1 MGGTAI
7 ELVEV
12 SPRDGLQNEPRILPV
27 EIRVELIKRAIAAGA
42 SRLEVASFV
51 RPDAVPQ
58 MAGAEEGVDRLP
70 PGAARY
76 IGLVL
81 NKRGALRALET
92 QVDEIGFVCVAS
104 DSFGMRNQRQSSAQS
119 LEIACDV
126 LELAG
131 SEGRAAQAMIAV
143 AWGCPFEG
151 RVSGEH
157 VVAMAR
163 RLAAAGSHEIGLADT
178 IGIARPDEVE
188 HLTRMVVEA
197 VGPVPV
203 RVHLHD
209 TRGMGVANALAAIR
223 GGARVID
230 ASIGGTGGCPFAPG
244 AAGNL
249 ATEDFV
255 YATGGGPDGGEGGA
269 LSLGLDRL
277 VDTAHW
283 LNRQLGRERTS
294 AIARTHR
301 AAD

>member
-1 MGGTAI
+1 MI

-12 SPRDGLQNEPRILPV
+12 SPRDGLQNEPTILPIDAKV
-27 EIRVELIKRAIAAGA
+27 ALIEQAIAAGA

-58 MAGAEEGVDRLP
+58 MAGAEEVIARLR

-81 NKRGALRALET
+81 NKRGALRALAT
-92 QVDEIGFVCVAS
+92 NVDEVGFVCVAS
-104 DSFGMRNQRQSSAQS
+104 DTFGMRNQRQTSERS
-119 LEIACDV
+119 LAEARDV
-126 LELAG
+126 LNLLQ
-131 SEGRAAQAMIAV
+131 SERRDAHAMIAV

-151 RVSGEH
+151 PTPQDR

-163 RLAAAGSHEIGLADT
+163 TLAEAGSLEIGLADT
-178 IGIARPDEVE
+178 IGVARPSEVE
-188 HLTRMVVEA
+188 ALTRLVTEA
-197 VGPVPV
+197 VAPLPV

-230 ASIGGTGGCPFAPG
+230 AAIGGTGGCPFAPG

-249 ATEDFV
+249 ATEDLA
-255 YATGGGPDGGEGGA
+255 YALGTDLEVDLDA
-269 LSLGLDRL
+269 LI
-277 VDTAHW
+277 DTAIW
-283 LNRQLGRERTS
+283 LNGELSRDRVS
-294 AIARTHR
+294 ALVRAR
-301 AAD
+301 ASGGD